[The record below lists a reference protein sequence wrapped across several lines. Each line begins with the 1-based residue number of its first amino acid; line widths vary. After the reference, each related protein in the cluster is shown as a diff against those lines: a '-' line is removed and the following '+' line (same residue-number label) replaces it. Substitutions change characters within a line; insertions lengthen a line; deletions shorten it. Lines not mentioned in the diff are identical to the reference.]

1 MEQKRKK
8 LSGSQYKKK
17 RLKNEEQG
25 RKLSNVMK
33 KFLVQK
39 CGLDEP
45 STSAAT
51 DLANNN
57 TVPPQSLPEEVVEES
72 QILTPS
78 DLHEQPGSTSTSTA
92 TALDLANKNTVPPQS
107 IPEKIVEEIQKITS
121 SEVHQEP
128 GRISSGSQQVLK
140 EIPSDPA
147 LWLTF
152 CMSSQTRQLL
162 VERGPHQIKELEFPI
177 NKGKRRFLPSY
188 YSKVLSN
195 GEAVEISW
203 LIYSIASDA
212 GFCFCCILFDNSA
225 DWSKKGYSDWKNLIR
240 ALAMHEKSVNHRN
253 AFRAWKELDIRLKQ
267 KKTIDAEYQLIMG
280 MELQHWRGVIKR
292 IMSIIK
298 LLVSQCLAF
307 RGSTEHLFQPNNG
320 NFLKLVELLSEFDPV
335 MEEHISRV
343 QRESDKWSV
352 TYLSNNIQDE
362 LINLMGNSILRKI
375 VEITKIAKF
384 FSIIA
389 DCTPDVSHYEQLSL
403 TIRVVTF
410 NSIQNKYEI
419 AEFFI
424 SFFEASDSTG
434 EGLAKLILTHLK
446 KLGFE
451 LKWLRRQGYDNG
463 ANMKGVRKGVQ
474 NRILEK
480 YPRAFY
486 VPCACHSLNLVVN
499 DAASSTTETTFFF
512 SIVQEL
518 YTIFSGSTKRW
529 EVLQKYV
536 SQLTLKPLSVTRWA
550 SRIDALKPLRFQLC
564 EIYDALILI
573 IEDVNR
579 DAETKVK
586 ARGLAKNIKNYKFIC
601 GVILWHDILF
611 EINSVLKL
619 LQSVTINIS
628 DCVRML
634 SETIKK
640 VKSYRQSG
648 YIQMKIAAK
657 EIAENLKCSTEFPD
671 DTEVR
676 PRRKKRQF
684 DYEKAVD
691 EPLTEEKKFKIN
703 FFNYILDITLN
714 SLNERFTLLETHSKK
729 FHLEFIL
736 SVENET
742 DINANDLREEL
753 RDVSRMLPYSTKPLD
768 VLNYLSQNSL
778 ISLYPNTVVTLRIL
792 LTLPVSVASGE
803 RSFSKLKLIKNY
815 LRSSIGQ
822 TKHKN
827 LALISIESAMAST
840 LDYTS
845 VINEFA
851 KVKVRRVKL

>member
-1 MEQKRKK
+1 
-8 LSGSQYKKK
+8 
-17 RLKNEEQG
+17 
-25 RKLSNVMK
+25 
-33 KFLVQK
+33 
-39 CGLDEP
+39 
-45 STSAAT
+45 
-51 DLANNN
+51 
-57 TVPPQSLPEEVVEES
+57 
-72 QILTPS
+72 
-78 DLHEQPGSTSTSTA
+78 
-92 TALDLANKNTVPPQS
+92 
-107 IPEKIVEEIQKITS
+107 
-121 SEVHQEP
+121 
-128 GRISSGSQQVLK
+128 
-140 EIPSDPA
+140 
-147 LWLTF
+147 
-152 CMSSQTRQLL
+152 
-162 VERGPHQIKELEFPI
+162 
-177 NKGKRRFLPSY
+177 
-188 YSKVLSN
+188 
-195 GEAVEISW
+195 
-203 LIYSIASDA
+203 
-212 GFCFCCILFDNSA
+212 
-225 DWSKKGYSDWKNLIR
+225 
-240 ALAMHEKSVNHRN
+240 MHEKSVNHRN
-253 AFRAWKELDIRLKQ
+253 AFRAWKELGIRLKQ
-267 KKTIDAEYQLIMG
+267 KKTIDAEYQRIMD
-280 MELQHWRGVIKR
+280 MELQHWRGVMKR

-298 LLVSQCLAF
+298 LLASQCLAF

-335 MEEHISRV
+335 MEKHI
-343 QRESDKWSV
+343 
-352 TYLSNNIQDE
+352 
-362 LINLMGNSILRKI
+362 RKI
-375 VEITKIAKF
+375 VEITKIAKY

-424 SFFEASDSTG
+424 GFFEASDSTR
-434 EGLAKLILTHLK
+434 EGLAKLILTHLE

-451 LKWLRRQGYDNG
+451 LKWLRGQGYDNG

-518 YTIFSGSTKRW
+518 YTLFSGSTKRW
-529 EVLQKYV
+529 EVLKKYV
-536 SQLTLKPLSVTRWA
+536 SQLTLKPLSATRWA

-611 EINSVLKL
+611 EINSVSKL

-657 EIAENLKCSTEFPD
+657 EIAENLECSTEFPD

-676 PRRKKRQF
+676 PRRKKHQF

-729 FHLEFIL
+729 FQFLYDILKLKDIDDKTLENYCSSLEFIL

-768 VLNYLSQNSL
+768 VLNYLSKYCCSSENFINSPC
-778 ISLYPNTVVTLRIL
+778 ICS
-792 LTLPVSVASGE
+792 
-803 RSFSKLKLIKNY
+803 
-815 LRSSIGQ
+815 
-822 TKHKN
+822 
-827 LALISIESAMAST
+827 
-840 LDYTS
+840 
-845 VINEFA
+845 
-851 KVKVRRVKL
+851 

>member
-17 RLKNEEQG
+17 RLKNEEQE

-39 CGLDEP
+39 CGLDKP

-51 DLANNN
+51 DLANN
-57 TVPPQSLPEEVVEES
+57 
-72 QILTPS
+72 
-78 DLHEQPGSTSTSTA
+78 
-92 TALDLANKNTVPPQS
+92 NTVPPQS

-128 GRISSGSQQVLK
+128 GRISSGSQQALK

-162 VERGPHQIKELEFPI
+162 VERGPHQIKEFEFPI

-195 GEAVEISW
+195 GEVVERSW

-212 GFCFCCILFDNSA
+212 VFCFCCILFDNSSDIS
-225 DWSKKGYSDWKNLIR
+225 DWPKKGYSDWKNLIR
-240 ALAMHEKSVNHRN
+240 ALTMHEKSVNHRN

-267 KKTIDAEYQLIMG
+267 KKTIDAEYQRIMD

-298 LLVSQCLAF
+298 LLASQCLAF

-335 MEEHISRV
+335 MEEHIRRV
-343 QRESDKWSV
+343 QRESDK
-352 TYLSNNIQDE
+352 
-362 LINLMGNSILRKI
+362 
-375 VEITKIAKF
+375 
-384 FSIIA
+384 
-389 DCTPDVSHYEQLSL
+389 C
-403 TIRVVTF
+403 
-410 NSIQNKYEI
+410 
-419 AEFFI
+419 
-424 SFFEASDSTG
+424 DSTG
-434 EGLAKLILTHLK
+434 EGLAKLILTHLE

-451 LKWLRRQGYDNG
+451 LKWLRGQGYDNG

-474 NRILEK
+474 K
-480 YPRAFY
+480 
-486 VPCACHSLNLVVN
+486 
-499 DAASSTTETTFFF
+499 
-512 SIVQEL
+512 L
-518 YTIFSGSTKRW
+518 YTFFSGSTKRW
-529 EVLQKYV
+529 EVLKKYV
-536 SQLTLKPLSVTRWA
+536 SQLTLKPLSATGWA

-611 EINSVLKL
+611 EINSVSKL

-648 YIQMKIAAK
+648 YIQIKIAAK
-657 EIAENLKCSTEFPD
+657 EIAENLECSTEFPD

-729 FHLEFIL
+729 FQFLYDIL
-736 SVENET
+736 
-742 DINANDLREEL
+742 
-753 RDVSRMLPYSTKPLD
+753 
-768 VLNYLSQNSL
+768 
-778 ISLYPNTVVTLRIL
+778 
-792 LTLPVSVASGE
+792 
-803 RSFSKLKLIKNY
+803 KLKDIDDKTL
-815 LRSSIGQ
+815 
-822 TKHKN
+822 
-827 LALISIESAMAST
+827 ES
-840 LDYTS
+840 
-845 VINEFA
+845 
-851 KVKVRRVKL
+851 

>member
-17 RLKNEEQG
+17 RLKNEEQE

-33 KFLVQK
+33 KLLVQK

-51 DLANNN
+51 DLANND

-162 VERGPHQIKELEFPI
+162 VERGPHQIKEFEFPI

-195 GEAVEISW
+195 GEVVERSW

-212 GFCFCCILFDNSA
+212 VFCFCCILFDNSSDIS
-225 DWSKKGYSDWKNLIR
+225 DWPKKGYSDWKNLIR
-240 ALAMHEKSVNHRN
+240 ALTMHEKSVNHKN

-267 KKTIDAEYQLIMG
+267 KKTIDAEYQRIMD

-298 LLVSQCLAF
+298 LLASQCLAF

-335 MEEHISRV
+335 MEEHIRRV

-375 VEITKIAKF
+375 VEITKIAKY

-403 TIRVVTF
+403 TITVLLLTPF
-410 NSIQNKYEI
+410 KINMKLQNSLLV
-419 AEFFI
+419 
-424 SFFEASDSTG
+424 FFEASDSTG
-434 EGLAKLILTHLK
+434 EGFAKLILTHLE
-446 KLGFE
+446 KL
-451 LKWLRRQGYDNG
+451 
-463 ANMKGVRKGVQ
+463 
-474 NRILEK
+474 
-480 YPRAFY
+480 
-486 VPCACHSLNLVVN
+486 
-499 DAASSTTETTFFF
+499 ASSTTETTFFF

-518 YTIFSGSTKRW
+518 YTFFSGSTKCW
-529 EVLQKYV
+529 EVLKKYV
-536 SQLTLKPLSVTRWA
+536 SQLTLKPLSATRWA

-611 EINSVLKL
+611 EINSVSKL

-657 EIAENLKCSTEFPD
+657 EIAENLECSTEFPD

-729 FHLEFIL
+729 FQFLYDILKLKDIDDKTLENYCSSLEFIL

-768 VLNYLSQNSL
+768 VLNYLCQNSL
-778 ISLYPNTVVTLRIL
+778 ISLYPNTVVALRIL

-822 TKHKN
+822 TKLKN

>member
-1 MEQKRKK
+1 
-8 LSGSQYKKK
+8 
-17 RLKNEEQG
+17 
-25 RKLSNVMK
+25 
-33 KFLVQK
+33 
-39 CGLDEP
+39 
-45 STSAAT
+45 
-51 DLANNN
+51 
-57 TVPPQSLPEEVVEES
+57 
-72 QILTPS
+72 
-78 DLHEQPGSTSTSTA
+78 
-92 TALDLANKNTVPPQS
+92 
-107 IPEKIVEEIQKITS
+107 
-121 SEVHQEP
+121 
-128 GRISSGSQQVLK
+128 
-140 EIPSDPA
+140 
-147 LWLTF
+147 
-152 CMSSQTRQLL
+152 
-162 VERGPHQIKELEFPI
+162 
-177 NKGKRRFLPSY
+177 
-188 YSKVLSN
+188 
-195 GEAVEISW
+195 
-203 LIYSIASDA
+203 
-212 GFCFCCILFDNSA
+212 
-225 DWSKKGYSDWKNLIR
+225 
-240 ALAMHEKSVNHRN
+240 
-253 AFRAWKELDIRLKQ
+253 
-267 KKTIDAEYQLIMG
+267 
-280 MELQHWRGVIKR
+280 
-292 IMSIIK
+292 
-298 LLVSQCLAF
+298 
-307 RGSTEHLFQPNNG
+307 
-320 NFLKLVELLSEFDPV
+320 
-335 MEEHISRV
+335 
-343 QRESDKWSV
+343 
-352 TYLSNNIQDE
+352 
-362 LINLMGNSILRKI
+362 MGNSILRKI
-375 VEITKIAKF
+375 VEITKIAKY

-424 SFFEASDSTG
+424 GFFEANDSTG
-434 EGLAKLILTHLK
+434 EGLAKLILTHLEK
-446 KLGFE
+446 VGFE
-451 LKWLRRQGYDNG
+451 LKWLRGQGYDNG

-486 VPCACHSLNLVVN
+486 VPCACHSLNLVGN
-499 DAASSTTETTFFF
+499 DAASSTRETTFFF

-518 YTIFSGSTKRW
+518 YTFFSGSTKRW
-529 EVLQKYV
+529 EVLKKYV
-536 SQLTLKPLSVTRWA
+536 SQLTLKPLSAT
-550 SRIDALKPLRFQLC
+550 
-564 EIYDALILI
+564 
-573 IEDVNR
+573 R

-657 EIAENLKCSTEFPD
+657 EIAENLECSTEFPD

-691 EPLTEEKKFKIN
+691 EPLIEEKKFKIN

-729 FHLEFIL
+729 FQFLYDILKLKDIDDKTLENYCSSLEFIL

-768 VLNYLSQNSL
+768 VLNYLCQNSL
-778 ISLYPNTVVTLRIL
+778 ISLYPNTVVALRIL

-822 TKHKN
+822 TKLKN

-845 VINEFA
+845 VINEFT

>member
-1 MEQKRKK
+1 
-8 LSGSQYKKK
+8 
-17 RLKNEEQG
+17 
-25 RKLSNVMK
+25 
-33 KFLVQK
+33 
-39 CGLDEP
+39 
-45 STSAAT
+45 
-51 DLANNN
+51 
-57 TVPPQSLPEEVVEES
+57 
-72 QILTPS
+72 
-78 DLHEQPGSTSTSTA
+78 
-92 TALDLANKNTVPPQS
+92 
-107 IPEKIVEEIQKITS
+107 
-121 SEVHQEP
+121 
-128 GRISSGSQQVLK
+128 
-140 EIPSDPA
+140 
-147 LWLTF
+147 
-152 CMSSQTRQLL
+152 
-162 VERGPHQIKELEFPI
+162 
-177 NKGKRRFLPSY
+177 
-188 YSKVLSN
+188 
-195 GEAVEISW
+195 
-203 LIYSIASDA
+203 
-212 GFCFCCILFDNSA
+212 
-225 DWSKKGYSDWKNLIR
+225 
-240 ALAMHEKSVNHRN
+240 
-253 AFRAWKELDIRLKQ
+253 
-267 KKTIDAEYQLIMG
+267 
-280 MELQHWRGVIKR
+280 
-292 IMSIIK
+292 
-298 LLVSQCLAF
+298 
-307 RGSTEHLFQPNNG
+307 
-320 NFLKLVELLSEFDPV
+320 
-335 MEEHISRV
+335 MEEHIRRV

-375 VEITKIAKF
+375 VEITKIAKY

-389 DCTPDVSHYEQLSL
+389 DFTPDVSHYEQLSL

-424 SFFEASDSTG
+424 GFFKASDSTG
-434 EGLAKLILTHLK
+434 EGLAKLILTHLE

-451 LKWLRRQGYDNG
+451 LKWLRGQGYDNG

-512 SIVQEL
+512 FL
-518 YTIFSGSTKRW
+518 
-529 EVLQKYV
+529 L
-536 SQLTLKPLSVTRWA
+536 
-550 SRIDALKPLRFQLC
+550 IDALKPLRFQLC

-611 EINSVLKL
+611 EINSVSKL
-619 LQSVTINIS
+619 LQSVTINIL

-640 VKSYRQSG
+640 VKSYRQSE

-657 EIAENLKCSTEFPD
+657 EIAENLECSTKFPD

-691 EPLTEEKKFKIN
+691 EPLTKEKKFKIN

-714 SLNERFTLLETHSKK
+714 SLNDKFTLLETHSKK
-729 FHLEFIL
+729 FQFLYDILKLKDIDDKTLENYCSSLEFIL

-768 VLNYLSQNSL
+768 VLNYLCQNSL
-778 ISLYPNTVVTLRIL
+778 ISLYPNTVVALRIL

-803 RSFSKLKLIKNY
+803 RSFSKLKLRKNY

-822 TKHKN
+822 TKLKN

-840 LDYTS
+840 LDYT
-845 VINEFA
+845 
-851 KVKVRRVKL
+851 

>member
-17 RLKNEEQG
+17 RLKNEEQE

-121 SEVHQEP
+121 SEV
-128 GRISSGSQQVLK
+128 
-140 EIPSDPA
+140 
-147 LWLTF
+147 
-152 CMSSQTRQLL
+152 
-162 VERGPHQIKELEFPI
+162 
-177 NKGKRRFLPSY
+177 
-188 YSKVLSN
+188 
-195 GEAVEISW
+195 
-203 LIYSIASDA
+203 
-212 GFCFCCILFDNSA
+212 
-225 DWSKKGYSDWKNLIR
+225 
-240 ALAMHEKSVNHRN
+240 
-253 AFRAWKELDIRLKQ
+253 FR
-267 KKTIDAEYQLIMG
+267 T
-280 MELQHWRGVIKR
+280 
-292 IMSIIK
+292 
-298 LLVSQCLAF
+298 F

-335 MEEHISRV
+335 MEEHIRRV
-343 QRESDKWSV
+343 QRE
-352 TYLSNNIQDE
+352 
-362 LINLMGNSILRKI
+362 KI
-375 VEITKIAKF
+375 VEITKIAKYF
-384 FSIIA
+384 AIIA
-389 DCTPDVSHYEQLSL
+389 DCSPDVSHYEQLSL

-424 SFFEASDSTG
+424 GFFEASDSTG
-434 EGLAKLILTHLK
+434 EGLAKLILTHLE

-451 LKWLRRQGYDNG
+451 LKWLREQGYDNG

-486 VPCACHSLNLVVN
+486 VPCTCHILNLVVN

-518 YTIFSGSTKRW
+518 YTFFFGSTKRW
-529 EVLQKYV
+529 EVLKKYV
-536 SQLTLKPLSVTRWA
+536 SQLTLKPLSATRWA

-611 EINSVLKL
+611 EINSVSKL

-628 DCVRML
+628 GC
-634 SETIKK
+634 
-640 VKSYRQSG
+640 
-648 YIQMKIAAK
+648 
-657 EIAENLKCSTEFPD
+657 IAENLECSTEFPD

-729 FHLEFIL
+729 FQFLYDILKLKDIDDKTLENYCSSLELIL

-768 VLNYLSQNSL
+768 VLFM
-778 ISLYPNTVVTLRIL
+778 P
-792 LTLPVSVASGE
+792 
-803 RSFSKLKLIKNY
+803 K
-815 LRSSIGQ
+815 
-822 TKHKN
+822 
-827 LALISIESAMAST
+827 
-840 LDYTS
+840 
-845 VINEFA
+845 
-851 KVKVRRVKL
+851 

>member
-1 MEQKRKK
+1 MSIAQAHN
-8 LSGSQYKKK
+8 Q
-17 RLKNEEQG
+17 N
-25 RKLSNVMK
+25 
-33 KFLVQK
+33 
-39 CGLDEP
+39 
-45 STSAAT
+45 
-51 DLANNN
+51 
-57 TVPPQSLPEEVVEES
+57 VEEDN
-72 QILTPS
+72 QEPAPNNKELAHDEQEPMHDENALDDILERFLNQN
-78 DLHEQPGSTSTSTA
+78 LHEQPNSTSTSIA

-162 VERGPHQIKELEFPI
+162 VERGPHQIKEFEFPI

-195 GEAVEISW
+195 GEVVERSW

-212 GFCFCCILFDNSA
+212 VFCFCCILFDNSSDIS
-225 DWSKKGYSDWKNLIR
+225 DWPKKGYSDWKNLIR
-240 ALAMHEKSVNHRN
+240 ALTMHEKSVNHRN

-267 KKTIDAEYQLIMG
+267 KKTAEYQRIMD

-298 LLVSQCLAF
+298 LLASQCLAF

-335 MEEHISRV
+335 MEEYIRRV

-352 TYLSNNIQDE
+352 TYLSNNIQNE

-375 VEITKIAKF
+375 VEITKIAKY

-424 SFFEASDSTG
+424 GFFEASDSTG
-434 EGLAKLILTHLK
+434 EGLAKLILTHLE

-451 LKWLRRQGYDNG
+451 LKWLRGQGYDNG

-480 YPRAFY
+480 YPRTFY

-512 SIVQEL
+512 L
-518 YTIFSGSTKRW
+518 FG
-529 EVLQKYV
+529 
-536 SQLTLKPLSVTRWA
+536 TRWA

-579 DAETKVK
+579 DAETEVK
-586 ARGLAKNIKNYKFIC
+586 ARGLAKNIKSYKFIC

-611 EINSVLKL
+611 EINSVSKL

-657 EIAENLKCSTEFPD
+657 EIAENLECSTEFPD
-671 DTEVR
+671 DTEDIDD
-676 PRRKKRQF
+676 KTL
-684 DYEKAVD
+684 E
-691 EPLTEEKKFKIN
+691 
-703 FFNYILDITLN
+703 NYC
-714 SLNERFTLLETHSKK
+714 SS
-729 FHLEFIL
+729 LEFIL

-768 VLNYLSQNSL
+768 VLNYLCQNSL
-778 ISLYPNTVVTLRIL
+778 ISLYPNTVVALRIL

-822 TKHKN
+822 TKLKN

-845 VINEFA
+845 IINEFA

>member
-8 LSGSQYKKK
+8 ISGSQYKKK
-17 RLKNEEQG
+17 RLKNEEQE

-51 DLANNN
+51 DLPN
-57 TVPPQSLPEEVVEES
+57 
-72 QILTPS
+72 
-78 DLHEQPGSTSTSTA
+78 STSTSIA

-162 VERGPHQIKELEFPI
+162 VERGPHQIKEFEFPI

-195 GEAVEISW
+195 GEVVERSW

-212 GFCFCCILFDNSA
+212 VFCFCCILFDNSSDIS
-225 DWSKKGYSDWKNLIR
+225 DWPKKGYSDWKNLIR
-240 ALAMHEKSVNHRN
+240 ALTMHEKSVNHRN

-267 KKTIDAEYQLIMG
+267 KKTAEYQRIMD

-298 LLVSQCLAF
+298 LLASQCLAF

-335 MEEHISRV
+335 MEEYIRRV
-343 QRESDKWSV
+343 QRESDK
-352 TYLSNNIQDE
+352 
-362 LINLMGNSILRKI
+362 
-375 VEITKIAKF
+375 
-384 FSIIA
+384 
-389 DCTPDVSHYEQLSL
+389 C
-403 TIRVVTF
+403 
-410 NSIQNKYEI
+410 
-419 AEFFI
+419 
-424 SFFEASDSTG
+424 DSTG
-434 EGLAKLILTHLK
+434 EGLAKLILTHLE

-451 LKWLRRQGYDNG
+451 LKWLRGQGYDNG
-463 ANMKGVRKGVQ
+463 ANMKG
-474 NRILEK
+474 
-480 YPRAFY
+480 
-486 VPCACHSLNLVVN
+486 
-499 DAASSTTETTFFF
+499 
-512 SIVQEL
+512 
-518 YTIFSGSTKRW
+518 RW
-529 EVLQKYV
+529 EVLKKYV
-536 SQLTLKPLSVTRWA
+536 SQLTLKPLSGTRWA

-579 DAETKVK
+579 DAETEVK
-586 ARGLAKNIKNYKFIC
+586 ARGLAKNIKSYKFIC

-611 EINSVLKL
+611 EINSVSKL

-657 EIAENLKCSTEFPD
+657 EIAENLECSTEFPD
-671 DTEVR
+671 DTEDIDD
-676 PRRKKRQF
+676 KTL
-684 DYEKAVD
+684 E
-691 EPLTEEKKFKIN
+691 
-703 FFNYILDITLN
+703 NYC
-714 SLNERFTLLETHSKK
+714 SS
-729 FHLEFIL
+729 LEFIL

-768 VLNYLSQNSL
+768 VLNYLCQNSL
-778 ISLYPNTVVTLRIL
+778 ISLYPNTVVALRIL

-822 TKHKN
+822 TKLKN

-845 VINEFA
+845 IINEFA

>member
-17 RLKNEEQG
+17 RLKNEEQE

-33 KFLVQK
+33 KFFVQK

-128 GRISSGSQQVLK
+128 GRISSGSQQALK

-152 CMSSQTRQLL
+152 CMSSQTRLLL
-162 VERGPHQIKELEFPI
+162 VERGPHQIKEFEFPI

-195 GEAVEISW
+195 GEVVERSW

-212 GFCFCCILFDNSA
+212 VFCFCCILFDNSSDIS
-225 DWSKKGYSDWKNLIR
+225 DWPKKGYSDWKNLIR
-240 ALAMHEKSVNHRN
+240 ALTMHEKSVNHRN

-267 KKTIDAEYQLIMG
+267 KKTIDAKYQRIMD
-280 MELQHWRGVIKR
+280 MELQHWREVIKR

-298 LLVSQCLAF
+298 LLASQCLAF

-335 MEEHISRV
+335 MEEHIRRI

-375 VEITKIAKF
+375 VEITKIAKY

-424 SFFEASDSTG
+424 GFFEASDSTG
-434 EGLAKLILTHLK
+434 EGLAKLILTHLE

-451 LKWLRRQGYDNG
+451 LK
-463 ANMKGVRKGVQ
+463 
-474 NRILEK
+474 
-480 YPRAFY
+480 
-486 VPCACHSLNLVVN
+486 
-499 DAASSTTETTFFF
+499 
-512 SIVQEL
+512 
-518 YTIFSGSTKRW
+518 
-529 EVLQKYV
+529 
-536 SQLTLKPLSVTRWA
+536 TRWA

-611 EINSVLKL
+611 EINSVSKL

-657 EIAENLKCSTEFPD
+657 EIAENLECSTEFPD

-729 FHLEFIL
+729 FQFLYDILKLKDIDDKTLENYCSSLEFIL

-768 VLNYLSQNSL
+768 VLNYLCQNSL
-778 ISLYPNTVVTLRIL
+778 ISLYPNTVVALRIL

-822 TKHKN
+822 TKLKN

>member
-1 MEQKRKK
+1 MTKKLKASAEHDYACLVCWETYSERLPEENWVQCQGCNQWSHSKCDSHSAVTAIVSMEQKRKK

-17 RLKNEEQG
+17 RLKNEEQE

-39 CGLDEP
+39 CGLDKP

-51 DLANNN
+51 DLANN
-57 TVPPQSLPEEVVEES
+57 
-72 QILTPS
+72 
-78 DLHEQPGSTSTSTA
+78 
-92 TALDLANKNTVPPQS
+92 NTVPPQS

-128 GRISSGSQQVLK
+128 GRISSGSQQALK

-162 VERGPHQIKELEFPI
+162 VERGPHQIKEFEFPI

-195 GEAVEISW
+195 GEVVERSW

-212 GFCFCCILFDNSA
+212 VFCFCCILFDNSSDIS
-225 DWSKKGYSDWKNLIR
+225 DWPKKGYSDWKNLIR
-240 ALAMHEKSVNHRN
+240 ALTMHEKSVNHRN

-267 KKTIDAEYQLIMG
+267 KKTIDAEYQRIMD

-298 LLVSQCLAF
+298 LLASQCLAF

-335 MEEHISRV
+335 MEEHIRRV

-375 VEITKIAKF
+375 VEITKIAKY

-389 DCTPDVSHYEQLSL
+389 DFTPDVSHYEQLSL

-424 SFFEASDSTG
+424 GFFEASDSTG
-434 EGLAKLILTHLK
+434 EGLAKLILTHLE

-451 LKWLRRQGYDNG
+451 LKWLRGQGYDNG

-474 NRILEK
+474 K
-480 YPRAFY
+480 
-486 VPCACHSLNLVVN
+486 
-499 DAASSTTETTFFF
+499 
-512 SIVQEL
+512 L
-518 YTIFSGSTKRW
+518 YTFFSGSTKRW
-529 EVLQKYV
+529 EVLKKYV
-536 SQLTLKPLSVTRWA
+536 SQLTLKPLSATGWA

-611 EINSVLKL
+611 EINSVSKL

-648 YIQMKIAAK
+648 YIQIKIAAK
-657 EIAENLKCSTEFPD
+657 EIAENLECSTEFPD

-729 FHLEFIL
+729 FQFLYDIL
-736 SVENET
+736 
-742 DINANDLREEL
+742 
-753 RDVSRMLPYSTKPLD
+753 
-768 VLNYLSQNSL
+768 
-778 ISLYPNTVVTLRIL
+778 
-792 LTLPVSVASGE
+792 
-803 RSFSKLKLIKNY
+803 KLKDIDDKTL
-815 LRSSIGQ
+815 
-822 TKHKN
+822 
-827 LALISIESAMAST
+827 ES
-840 LDYTS
+840 
-845 VINEFA
+845 
-851 KVKVRRVKL
+851 